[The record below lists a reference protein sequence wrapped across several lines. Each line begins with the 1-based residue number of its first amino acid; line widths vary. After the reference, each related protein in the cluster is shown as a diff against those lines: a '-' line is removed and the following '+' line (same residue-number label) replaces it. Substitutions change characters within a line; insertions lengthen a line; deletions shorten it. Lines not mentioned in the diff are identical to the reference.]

1 MYLHLSPRALSGLI
15 ALAAAASMSFALYL
29 QYVDH
34 LEPCPLCMTQRIFVG
49 LTGVLALLAT
59 IHNPAGTGTRIYAA
73 IGALTALI
81 GGAFS
86 ARHVWLQMLPP
97 EQVPACGPSLG
108 YMLETLPLGETLTIM
123 LTGDGNCAEEL
134 WSFLGLSIPAWT
146 LLVFAAFLAAN
157 ILLFVGDRNKLNVE

>member
-1 MYLHLSPRALSGLI
+1 
-15 ALAAAASMSFALYL
+15 
-29 QYVDH
+29 
-34 LEPCPLCMTQRIFVG
+34 
-49 LTGVLALLAT
+49 
-59 IHNPAGTGTRIYAA
+59 
-73 IGALTALI
+73 
-81 GGAFS
+81 
-86 ARHVWLQMLPP
+86 MLPP